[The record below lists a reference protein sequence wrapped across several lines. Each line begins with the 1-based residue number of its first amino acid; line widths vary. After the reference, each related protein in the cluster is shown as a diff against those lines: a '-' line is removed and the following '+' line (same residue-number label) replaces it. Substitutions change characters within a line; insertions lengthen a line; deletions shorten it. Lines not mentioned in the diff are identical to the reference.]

1 MLDDLQGTVR
11 VDGGG
16 GARLLLVVGV
26 RQQLDGAVILV
37 HLLLLQL
44 ALDDSSRDVDLPVVV
59 RRLRIRRAYL
69 GHGLLWCHF
78 TRRHHVSHEGER
90 VLDQQLCAATRD
102 AVPALREHLI
112 LQLRLL
118 VQGQG
123 DIPVVEDLLDGAP
136 RARLRQLLLRVLF
149 LLAVVAE
156 DLLGEVATHALAVL
170 LPHFEEL
177 LFERGM
183 QLQEI
188 GVGALELLL

>member
-1 MLDDLQGTVR
+1 MSAAGDSSFASSSDTEAELSPFLPICWMTFRALSVSTAEAALDSFSSLAFVK
-11 VDGGG
+11 
-16 GARLLLVVGV
+16 LN
-26 RQQLDGAVILV
+26 GAVILV

-112 LQLRLL
+112 LKLRLL
-118 VQGQG
+118 VQGQS

-136 RARLRQLLLRVLF
+136 CARLRQLLL
-149 LLAVVAE
+149 
-156 DLLGEVATHALAVL
+156 
-170 LPHFEEL
+170 
-177 LFERGM
+177 
-183 QLQEI
+183 
-188 GVGALELLL
+188 